1 MSKIILILGAGKMV
15 GLSIANLFSTHGYK
29 VALASRSGTPLGEGK
44 QFLSIKADFTDP
56 ESMEGVFE
64 TVKRELGVPNVV
76 VFNAYQS
83 TFNPQPFSLPLS
95 TFSSGVAISIT
106 SAFAALKYSIEG
118 FDTLP
123 ADVKKTFIYTGN
135 KLNVEPWPQLLD
147 LGVGKAA
154 GAHMV
159 VAAQKGYGGSGYRF
173 YYADERKA
181 DGDPVN
187 LNINGDNHAQFFWKL
202 ACASEQGPC
211 LATFVGSEF
220 VDFGGA

>member
-1 MSKIILILGAGKMV
+1 MSKIILILGAGKNV

-29 VALASRSGTPLGEGK
+29 IALASRSGAPLGEGK
-44 QFLSIKADFTDP
+44 GFLSIKADFTDP
-56 ESMEGVFE
+56 KSMEGVFE
-64 TVKRELGVPNVV
+64 RVKRELGVPNVI

-83 TFNPQPFSLPLS
+83 TFNPSPFSLPLS

-106 SAFAALKYSIEG
+106 SAFAALKYAIEG

-123 ADVKKTFIYTGN
+123 ADVNKTFIYTGN

-159 VAAQKGYGGSGYRF
+159 VAAAKGYGGSGYRF

-181 DGDPVN
+181 DGDPVGTQ
-187 LNINGDNHAQFFWKL
+187 INGENHAQFFWKL
-202 ACASEQGPC
+202 ASAAEQGPC
-211 LATFVGSEF
+211 LATFVVSEF
-220 VDFGGA
+220 VDFGGL